1 MDKQHIMVK
10 SMDLRPKRGTKMTS
24 KQHLNTKPKKTSYA
38 QSDNM
43 KDSRYERTV
52 SRSEPDFDYL
62 LAKKYGKKS
71 STEQNLYFE
80 KLLEAF
86 RTLSEEAPEVFDSIA
101 PEMLQRSIWSWR
113 GADPLLSKKFNNW
126 LMADYQW
133 TPFNDIL
140 PSEDASAAFKEVPPL
155 DPKQLE
161 ASHRQLIEEFQ
172 ERFYGD
178 PHRWDATRRDQFV
191 ILGMLASAGGF
202 GVRQGKLIHSLG
214 MGLDPGGVSGANA
227 VRAAKIALTRIA
239 KPLGIHL
246 FAPAA
251 GHGIERV
258 HYFADEHLA
267 EIIARYVLNHE
278 ASVLL
283 PVNTAATFAN

>member
-1 MDKQHIMVK
+1 MK
-10 SMDLRPKRGTKMTS
+10 SQQQTTKKTHERS
-24 KQHLNTKPKKTSYA
+24 TKPKDKNSKQA
-38 QSDNM
+38 ELNNM
-43 KDSRYERTV
+43 KGSRSERTI
-52 SRSEPDFDYL
+52 SKSEPDFDYL
-62 LAKKYGKKS
+62 LAKKYGKRS
-71 STEQNLYFE
+71 NSEQNLYFE

-126 LMADYQW
+126 LIADYQW

-140 PSEDASAAFKEVPPL
+140 PSEEPAATFQDVAPL
-155 DPKQLE
+155 DPQQLE
-161 ASHRQLIEEFQ
+161 SSQQRLIEEFG
-172 ERFYGD
+172 ERFHGD
-178 PHRWDATRRDQFV
+178 PHRWDASRRDQFI

-214 MGLDPGGVSGANA
+214 MGLDAGGVRGANT

-239 KPLGIHL
+239 RPLGINL

-251 GHGIERV
+251 GHGLERV
-258 HYFADEHLA
+258 HYFADEGLA
-267 EIIARYVLNHE
+267 EVIARYVLNHE
-278 ASVLL
+278 AAVLL
-283 PVNTAATFAN
+283 PANTVAAFGK

>member
-1 MDKQHIMVK
+1 
-10 SMDLRPKRGTKMTS
+10 MTS
-24 KQHLNTKPKKTSYA
+24 KQHLNTKVKKTTDA

-43 KDSRYERTV
+43 KG
-52 SRSEPDFDYL
+52 SRSERNVSKTEADFDYL
-62 LAKKYGKKS
+62 LAKKYGKRS
-71 STEQNLYFE
+71 NNEQNLYFE

-140 PSEDASAAFKEVPPL
+140 PSEEPKAPFKDVTPL
-155 DPKQLE
+155 DPQQLE
-161 ASHRQLIEEFQ
+161 ASHQQLIEEFQ

-178 PHRWDATRRDQFV
+178 PHRWDASRRDQFV
-191 ILGMLASAGGF
+191 ILGMLASAGGY

-214 MGLDPGGVSGANA
+214 MGLEPGGVRGANA
-227 VRAAKIALTRIA
+227 VRAAKIALTRMA
-239 KPLGIHL
+239 KPLGINL

-251 GHGIERV
+251 GHGLERV
-258 HYFADEHLA
+258 HFFADEHLA

-278 ASVLL
+278 AAVLL
-283 PVNTAATFAN
+283 PVNTAAAFAN